1 MCGPSTPTP
10 PPDHGGDRCDGGG
23 LAWGMREPTA
33 GDGQAVDAGES
44 VQSAQSAQSARS
56 ADVATV
62 NALGEQGERERVER
76 FLAAFN
82 VVDRLLRSLTGMED
96 HGLSF
101 RGVLRKYA
109 HDHRWRHAE
118 TMEDYTDLRNLL
130 VHETLSPEGWLAV
143 PSVAVVERLEA
154 IREELAGRPRADQA
168 FRREVAYLSRTT
180 RLREA
185 LLMAHQTGYSQF
197 PVTHGG
203 KVEGLLTERAIARW
217 LAARAAD
224 PARPSLTKA
233 VEEATVAE
241 VLRVD
246 QGRET
251 WRLAA
256 RDQPADLVLA
266 AFVET
271 PTLEAVLITEHG
283 RADQRLLGIATH
295 LDVVSRWNGS

>member
-1 MCGPSTPTP
+1 
-10 PPDHGGDRCDGGG
+10 
-23 LAWGMREPTA
+23 MREP
-33 GDGQAVDAGES
+33 GSGEGLS
-44 VQSAQSAQSARS
+44 
-56 ADVATV
+56 DD
-62 NALGEQGERERVER
+62 GERDRVER

-82 VVDRLLRSLTGMED
+82 GVDRLLRSLTGMED

-118 TMEDYTDLRNLL
+118 TMEDYTDLRNVL

-143 PSVAVVERLEA
+143 PSQAVVERLEA
-154 IREELAGRPRADQA
+154 IRDELAGKPRADQA
-168 FRREVAYLSRTT
+168 FRREVVYLSRSTS
-180 RLREA
+180 LREA
-185 LLMAHQTGYSQF
+185 LATAHQTGYSQF
-197 PVTHGG
+197 PVLHRG
-203 KVEGLLTERAIARW
+203 KVEGLLTERAVARW

-224 PARPSLTKA
+224 PARPSLTEA

-241 VLRVD
+241 VLQVD

-283 RADQRLLGIATH
+283 RPDQRLIGIATH
-295 LDVVSRWNGS
+295 LDVVHRWTGS

>member
-1 MCGPSTPTP
+1 
-10 PPDHGGDRCDGGG
+10 
-23 LAWGMREPTA
+23 MREPTPGNA
-33 GDGQAVDAGES
+33 QAADALEPAQSVDVAAVDA
-44 VQSAQSAQSARS
+44 
-56 ADVATV
+56 
-62 NALGEQGERERVER
+62 LGERGERDRVER

-101 RGVLRKYA
+101 RSVLRKYA

-143 PSVAVVERLEA
+143 PSVAVVERLET

-168 FRREVAYLSRTT
+168 FRREVTYLSRTT

-185 LLMAHQTGYSQF
+185 LVKAHQTGYSQF
-197 PVTHGG
+197 PVLHAG

-224 PARPSLTKA
+224 PTRPSLTKA

-246 QGRET
+246 EGRET